1 MNIEKIIAAN
11 NLIEDIKSA
20 ILCNTVITIRDEET
34 NEFLW
39 SCHTADSYGK
49 FKKMKLKIDQDI
61 NLYAVL
67 DAIKEALKRSEAYE
81 KGRGTSIK

>member
-1 MNIEKIIAAN
+1 MNIEKIIKAN

-20 ILCNTVITIRDEET
+20 ILCNTIITIRDEDT

-39 SCHTADSYGK
+39 SCHTGESYGK

-61 NLYAVL
+61 NMYQVL
-67 DAIKEALKRSEAYE
+67 DSIKEALNKNNS
-81 KGRGTSIK
+81 